1 MMKTIFGLCGDPE
14 AGDFANEGRAA
25 ASQKKIAAAGNIV
38 ATEAHWWEFVFII
51 YRLFIDCVLFTVC
64 GLFIDY
70 ACVSRGGSLGVS
82 SA

>member
-38 ATEAHWWEFVFII
+38 ATKAHWLES
-51 YRLFIDCVLFTVC
+51 VLLIGC
-64 GLFIDY
+64 L
-70 ACVSRGGSLGVS
+70 
-82 SA
+82 